1 MDTEIDVTD
10 IQPPSTA
17 FETGALVAI
26 VLAIVLLTAGC
37 AAIALLIP

>member
-17 FETGALVAI
+17 FETGAIIA
-26 VLAIVLLTAGC
+26 LALAAVLLTSAC
-37 AAIALLIP
+37 AVLVFVV

>member
-17 FETGALVAI
+17 FETGAVIAL
-26 VLAIVLLTAGC
+26 VLAAVLLTTAC
-37 AAIALLIP
+37 AAIALMG